1 MFSQGKEKMSNP
13 NYKKILI
20 IRIGAIGD
28 VVHTSMAYHAIKE
41 SNPDTEIHYLTTIDK
56 RLLENDLAIS
66 KVWSIDYK
74 FKPFSKDTFEF
85 ANQLKSENF
94 DAVINLQPS
103 FKTRFLCFLAGIKKQ
118 YTYKKNNKIHAVNN
132 YWQTAKEAFP
142 NIKIYPKLNIT
153 LAENVCEQMKKVVE
167 QYSHPLIIFNAGNIF
182 AKRQGRT
189 YPIKKW
195 IELGNKIQQK
205 YNSTIIITG
214 VKEDEKMLKS
224 LERIPNSV
232 SFVDKLTLEENSA
245 LIKNCDLLISGDSGP
260 LHIANAL
267 GVKTIGLFGSMP
279 AKRTG
284 IYSNGEIII
293 SKKECVPCNSRKC
306 KYLRGSVDLYAPCMK
321 MITTDEIMEKVS
333 LQLAQGEN

>member
-1 MFSQGKEKMSNP
+1 MAAF

-41 SNPDTEIHYLTTIDK
+41 ANPNVEIHYLTTIDK

-74 FKPFSKDTFEF
+74 FKPFSKGTFEF
-85 ANQLKSENF
+85 AKQLKSENF

-103 FKTRFLCFLAGIKKQ
+103 FKTRFLCFLAGIKRQ
-118 YTYKKNNKIHAVNN
+118 YCYKKNDKIHAVDN
-132 YWQTAKEAFP
+132 YWETAKKAFP
-142 NIKIYPKLNIT
+142 NIKRYPNLHLT
-153 LAENVCEQMKKVVE
+153 LAQNTCTQMKKVVE
-167 QYSHPLIIFNAGNIF
+167 QYFHPLIIFNAGHIF

-189 YPIKKW
+189 YPIEKW
-195 IELGNKIQQK
+195 IELGNKIQAK
-205 YNSTIIITG
+205 YDGTIIITG
-214 VKEDEKMLKS
+214 VKEDEEMLKP
-224 LERIPNSV
+224 LGKVPHTV
-232 SFVDKLTLEENSA
+232 SFVNKLTLEENSA

-293 SKKECVPCNSRKC
+293 SKKECVPCNHRKC
-306 KYLRGSVDLYAPCMK
+306 KYLRGSDDLYAPCMK